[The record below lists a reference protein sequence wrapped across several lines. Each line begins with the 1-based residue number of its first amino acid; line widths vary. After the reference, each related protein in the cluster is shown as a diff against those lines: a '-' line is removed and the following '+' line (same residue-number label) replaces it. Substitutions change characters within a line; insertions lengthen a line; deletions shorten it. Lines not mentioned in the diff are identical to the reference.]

1 MDEKLSIAP
10 MMEMTCP
17 HWRNL
22 VRGITKKTVLYTEM
36 VVDDTVNYSVD
47 GTLDFLIGKN
57 VEVSPSVIQ
66 LGGHNPETMAK
77 AAIKCQEYGGG
88 YDEINVNCGCPSTRV
103 ALHCF
108 GAKLMFEPELV
119 REIVYSMQR
128 CVSVPISVKC
138 RIGADDKDS
147 YAELVDFVR
156 AASAGGTRKIIL
168 HSRKCL
174 LKGLTTKQNRDIP
187 PLKYEVVHNLV
198 RDFPE
203 LTFILNGGIQS
214 FQSATSH
221 LDTAGWN
228 YERTNN
234 VWSIL
239 TKPKTGCCD
248 LATVLWKDI
257 VMDMGEP
264 DLVDTDNNIFS
275 FPTVA
280 SSSGSVHVE
289 GDNADTTVQTTTN
302 TNSNN
307 AGNTSD
313 SNLHSPTKHFGSV
326 LLPPVHGIMIGR
338 AAFSNPFLLA
348 TADSTFYGCHDPC
361 LTRRQVLYQYLDYC
375 DWVQS
380 DDGPKK
386 KSTSTP
392 VNAAY
397 NSKMLSVTTSSLLR
411 PVQNFMTGLKG
422 NSVYRRSLNE
432 LYDLQ
437 VKREVGGGQGPDVR
451 QIVSQHTS

>member
-1 MDEKLSIAP
+1 
-10 MMEMTCP
+10 MTCP
-17 HWRNL
+17 HWRHL
-22 VRGITKKTVLYTEM
+22 VRGLTKKTVLYTEM
-36 VVDDTVNYSVD
+36 VVDDTINYSVE

-57 VEVSPSVIQ
+57 AEVSPSVIQ

-103 ALHCF
+103 SLRCF
-108 GAKLMFEPELV
+108 GAKLMLEPELV

-128 CVSVPISVKC
+128 SVSVPVSVKC

-147 YAELVDFVR
+147 YAELVDFIK
-156 AASAGGTRKIIL
+156 AASAGGARKIIL

-228 YERTNN
+228 YERTDNA
-234 VWSIL
+234 WSIL

-257 VMDMGEP
+257 VMGMGEQN
-264 DLVDTDNNIFS
+264 LVDTDNNVFS
-275 FPTVA
+275 FPA
-280 SSSGSVHVE
+280 AAGSSGNSHVDD
-289 GDNADTTVQTTTN
+289 GGNADDIQTTISN
-302 TNSNN
+302 TGNATGSNYD
-307 AGNTSD
+307 AKQFGN
-313 SNLHSPTKHFGSV
+313 V

-348 TADSTFYGCHDPC
+348 TADSTFYGTRDPC

-397 NSKMLSVTTSSLLR
+397 NNKLLSVSTSSLLR
-411 PVQNFMTGLKG
+411 PIQNFMTGLKG
-422 NSVYRRSLNE
+422 NSIYRRLLNE

-437 VKREVGGGQGPDVR
+437 VKREAGGGEGPDVR
-451 QIVSQHTS
+451 QIVSQVIVLIQA